1 MNGKPITKKI
11 SVAQFSVSRVRGG
24 AEEVVLTLLQR
35 LDRELFD
42 VSLICPPELAALLR
56 NDLPGDVDVL
66 EVYFEHATQLLAAS
80 RIASYLRRR
89 HIDILS
95 SHQFCASMLA
105 SPLAKIA
112 GVPLT
117 IETPHIR
124 ELWRTKW
131 PKSSFAIDRLA
142 GRFVD
147 YYVAVS
153 ESNAQFLLEKKQLP
167 KEKIRII
174 QNGTDLSRFNPA
186 HTAPRE
192 LRKSLGLDESDPVI
206 VLIGRLE
213 EQKGH
218 AVLLE
223 ALPPVRQK
231 FSNLRVVFVGE
242 GSLRD
247 KLEQQVRTLGL
258 QDCVRFVGMQ
268 SNVADWLALANFCV
282 LPSFY
287 EGLPL
292 VAIESLAAGRTMIAS
307 AVDGTPE
314 VIVDRKT
321 GLLVPP
327 GVPSALSDAI
337 VQLLSEPALCR
348 ELSVAGR
355 AWVMER
361 FDLNRQILETQ
372 NLYLE
377 GYEKKNPRSVAAPRS
392 AERIAHVSKDSGER
406 RVAART
412 E

>member
-1 MNGKPITKKI
+1 
-11 SVAQFSVSRVRGG
+11 
-24 AEEVVLTLLQR
+24 
-35 LDRELFD
+35 
-42 VSLICPPELAALLR
+42 
-56 NDLPGDVDVL
+56 
-66 EVYFEHATQLLAAS
+66 
-80 RIASYLRRR
+80 
-89 HIDILS
+89 
-95 SHQFCASMLA
+95 MLA

-124 ELWRTKW
+124 ELWRTTW

-142 GRFVD
+142 GRYVD
-147 YYVAVS
+147 FYIAVS
-153 ESNAQFLLEKKQLP
+153 ESNAQFLLETKQLP
-167 KEKIRII
+167 KEKIRVI
-174 QNGTDLSRFNPA
+174 QNGTDLSRFNPS
-186 HTAPRE
+186 HSAPRDM
-192 LRKSLGLDESDPVI
+192 RKSLGFDESDPII
-206 VLIGRLE
+206 VLTGRLE
-213 EQKGH
+213 AQKGH

-231 FSNLRVVFVGE
+231 FLNLRVVFVGE

-258 QDCVRFVGMQ
+258 QECVRFVGIQ

-292 VAIESLAAGRTMIAS
+292 VAIESLAAGRTMVAS

-327 GVPSALSDAI
+327 GDPSALSSAI

-348 ELSVAGR
+348 ELAAAGR

-372 NLYLE
+372 DLYLE
-377 GYEKKNPRSVAAPRS
+377 GYEKQKLRS
-392 AERIAHVSKDSGER
+392 ATAPKSTESITDVSKNGGER

>member
-1 MNGKPITKKI
+1 MTRRKI
-11 SVAQFSVSRVRGG
+11 SVAQFSVARVRGG
-24 AEEVVLTLLQR
+24 AEEVLLTLLKR

-42 VSLICPPELAALLR
+42 VSLICPPELVALLR

-66 EVYFEHATQLLAAS
+66 EAYFEHATQLLAAS
-80 RIASYLRRR
+80 KIASYLRRR
-89 HIDILS
+89 RIDILS

-112 GVPLT
+112 GVPVT

-124 ELWRTKW
+124 ELWRTTW

-147 YYVAVS
+147 FYIAVS

-167 KEKIRII
+167 KEKIRVI
-174 QNGTDLSRFNPA
+174 QNGTDLSRFSPS
-186 HTAPRE
+186 HTAPRDM
-192 LRKSLGLDESDPVI
+192 RKSLGFDESDPVI
-206 VLIGRLE
+206 VLTGRLE
-213 EQKGH
+213 AQKGH

-223 ALPPVRQK
+223 ALPAVRQK
-231 FSNLRVVFVGE
+231 FLNLRVVFVGD
-242 GSLRD
+242 GSLRN
-247 KLEQQVRTLGL
+247 KLEQQVRSLGL
-258 QDCVRFVGMQ
+258 QECVRFAGIQ
-268 SNVADWLALANFCV
+268 SNIADWLALANFCL

-292 VAIESLAAGRTMIAS
+292 VAIETLAAGRTMIAS

-327 GVPSALSDAI
+327 GDPSALSKAI

-348 ELSVAGR
+348 ELAAAGR

-372 NLYLE
+372 DLYLE
-377 GYEKKNPRSVAAPRS
+377 GYEKKKLRSAAAPKS
-392 AERIAHVSKDSGER
+392 AESIADVSKNGRER

>member
-1 MNGKPITKKI
+1 MTGRKI
-11 SVAQFSVSRVRGG
+11 SVAQFSASRVRAG
-24 AEEVVLTLLQR
+24 AEEVLLTLLKR

-56 NDLPGDVDVL
+56 DDLPGDVDVL

-80 RIASYLRRR
+80 KIASYLRRR
-89 HIDILS
+89 RIDILS
-95 SHQFCASMLA
+95 SHQFRASMLA

-124 ELWRTKW
+124 ELWRTTW

-142 GRFVD
+142 GRYVD
-147 YYVAVS
+147 FYIAVS
-153 ESNAQFLLEKKQLP
+153 ESNAQFLLETKQLP
-167 KEKIRII
+167 KEKIRVI
-174 QNGTDLSRFNPA
+174 QNGTDLSRFNPS
-186 HTAPRE
+186 HSAPRDM
-192 LRKSLGLDESDPVI
+192 RKSLGFDESDPII
-206 VLIGRLE
+206 VLTGRLE
-213 EQKGH
+213 AQKGH

-231 FSNLRVVFVGE
+231 FLNLRVVFVGE

-258 QDCVRFVGMQ
+258 QECVRFVGIQ

-292 VAIESLAAGRTMIAS
+292 VAIESLAAGRTMVAS

-327 GVPSALSDAI
+327 GDPSALSSAI

-348 ELSVAGR
+348 ELAAAGR

-372 NLYLE
+372 DLYLE
-377 GYEKKNPRSVAAPRS
+377 GYEKQKLRS
-392 AERIAHVSKDSGER
+392 ATAPKSTESITDVSKNGGER

>member
-1 MNGKPITKKI
+1 MMGRKI
-11 SVAQFSVSRVRGG
+11 SVAQFSVARVRGG
-24 AEEVVLTLLQR
+24 AEEVLLTLLKR

-66 EVYFEHATQLLAAS
+66 EVYFEHATQLVAAS
-80 RIASYLRRR
+80 KIASYLRRR
-89 HIDILS
+89 RIDILS

-124 ELWRTKW
+124 ELWRTTW

-147 YYVAVS
+147 FYIAVS
-153 ESNAQFLLEKKQLP
+153 ESNAQFLLEKKGLP
-167 KEKIRII
+167 KDKIRVI
-174 QNGTDLSRFNPA
+174 QNGTDLSRFNPS
-186 HTAPRE
+186 HTAPRDM
-192 LRKSLGLDESDPVI
+192 RKSLGFDESDPVI

-213 EQKGH
+213 AQKGH

-231 FSNLRVVFVGE
+231 FLNLRVVFVGD

-258 QDCVRFVGMQ
+258 QDCARFVGVQ
-268 SNVADWLALANFCV
+268 SNVTDWLALANFCA

-292 VAIESLAAGRTMIAS
+292 VAIESLAAGRTMVAS

-327 GVPSALSDAI
+327 GDPSALSKAI

-348 ELSVAGR
+348 ELSAAGR

-372 NLYLE
+372 HLYLE
-377 GYEKKNPRSVAAPRS
+377 GYEKKRLRNAAVPRST
-392 AERIAHVSKDSGER
+392 EDIAGVSKNGGEQR
-406 RVAART
+406 IAART